1 MAIAQIDPDII
12 AVDPVDPFLD
22 PFILDIPGIP
32 IPDIPIKLNF
42 DYGDAPDNP
51 DVIPSYPTLHS
62 SNGARH
68 LVVALPDGFVL
79 KLGPNIDT
87 ELDGQPTA
95 LASGDDSMGPYDDE
109 DGVIFLTPLQPGL
122 SAGIEVEASGQGR
135 LDVWADFNLNGSWLD
150 SGEQI
155 FVSEPLAAGI
165 NPLNFTVPAAA
176 IPGKTF
182 IRFRF
187 SSQGGLLPTDT
198 AKDGEVEDYIVK
210 IEEGPPNPTDEAD
223 WGDAPDPDG
232 PLGYPTLHSS
242 GGASHLID
250 ELMLGSAVDSEP
262 DGQPSINADRDDM
275 DFPVDDEDGIT
286 FTSSISTGAIA
297 TIVAVSTMPG
307 RLDAWIDFNQD
318 GDWTDSGEQIL
329 VSTPVVGGPNNLNFL
344 VPASASTGGTYAR
357 FRLSSGGSLS
367 PEGAAPDGEVEDY
380 KIGIE
385 QGTIIIDGFDWGDA
399 PDDPTSLQVDYPTLA
414 SSGGARHFIGNGAY
428 YLGATVDPEPNGQ
441 PHPLALGDD
450 NDGSDDEDGVIFF
463 SSQLQQSSMAQIQIQ
478 ASTTG
483 YINAWIDFN
492 QDGDW
497 NDWGS
502 EKIILNSVVVAGPN
516 LLSFTVPS
524 SAAVGPT
531 FARIRFNSTGNLG
544 PTDLGPIP
552 FAQDGEVEDYYIR
565 ITEGPQHCDWGDAP
579 DFSVSWLTYPTLNMH
594 QGASHLIDELFLGES
609 VDPEPDG
616 QPSVWA
622 LGDDNDGNDD
632 EDGIIFLTPVISG
645 WFAFIRVLPTMT
657 GILDAWI
664 DFDGDGTWMQPNN
677 RIFNNETVHPGQVLA
692 FKVPKVKKPRKT
704 IARFRLSHGGSDYKG
719 HEIGGEV
726 EDYRLRIWKLI
737 KWELNPD
744 LLQDQVEVT
753 WTGERGMTYDVQSS
767 LTPQEWIRENLGE
780 EEVSRADDLFPSGLA
795 WSSVLGG
802 HDHESHSGPHF
813 PDWGGSESID
823 IAAQASANR
832 VFRFVNNTGQNAN
845 DLHVEFR
852 QGVTPVLVSNSYGA
866 FSNQSGGGSSRID
879 FDGGT
884 VNVGAATDIRFSSGA
899 NQITVEKW
907 HWTLN
912 GRQIGRIQSS
922 RDLQVQH
929 IRQVQIDRSKKVVL
943 FRVIAAPE

>member
-68 LVVALPDGFVL
+68 LVSVLADGFVL

-135 LDVWADFNLNGSWLD
+135 LDVWVDFNLNGSWLD

-210 IEEGPPNPTDEAD
+210 IEEGPNPNPTDEAD
-223 WGDAPDPDG
+223 WGDARKD
-232 PLGYPTLHSS
+232 YPVLYLNS
-242 GGASHLID
+242 GAHHFLTT

-318 GDWTDSGEQIL
+318 GDWTDFGEQIL

-380 KIGIE
+380 HIGIE

-483 YINAWIDFN
+483 YINAWIDFD

-497 NDWGS
+497 NDFGS

-544 PTDLGPIP
+544 PTDPVP
-552 FAQDGEVEDYYIR
+552 NAFAQDGEVEDYYIR
-565 ITEGPQHCDWGDAP
+565 ITEDPNGDHLDWGDARDP
-579 DFSVSWLTYPTLNMH
+579 SFPTLDASN
-594 QGASHLIDELFLGES
+594 GASHLIDELFLGES
-609 VDPEPDG
+609 VDSEPDG

-632 EDGIIFLTPVISG
+632 EDGIIFLTPIISG
-645 WFAFIRVLPTMT
+645 SIALVRVLPTMT

-664 DFDGDGTWMQPNN
+664 DFDGDGTWTQPNN
-677 RIFNNETVHPGQVLA
+677 RIFNNQTVNPGQVLA
-692 FKVPKVKKPRKT
+692 FKVPKVKKPLKAT
-704 IARFRLSHGGSDYKG
+704 GRFRLSHGGSDYEG

-726 EDYRLRIWKLI
+726 EDYLLKIWKLI

-744 LLQDQVEVT
+744 LLQDQIIVT
-753 WTGERGMTYDVQSS
+753 WLKERGMTYDVQSS
-767 LTPQEWIRENLGE
+767 MTPQEWIIENVGE
-780 EEVSRADDLFPSGLA
+780 EEVARADDLFPSGLA

-802 HDHESHSGPHF
+802 HDHGDDIEQDVGPCGRECSNFCGWCGAHF
-813 PDWGGSESID
+813 CTGEPCNDDDHGDFGVDEHEDDDAGIAGDPDGDPSEGMYRDRGKSSPK
-823 IAAQASANR
+823 IAH
-832 VFRFVNNTGQNAN
+832 G
-845 DLHVEFR
+845 
-852 QGVTPVLVSNSYGA
+852 
-866 FSNQSGGGSSRID
+866 
-879 FDGGT
+879 
-884 VNVGAATDIRFSSGA
+884 IR
-899 NQITVEKW
+899 
-907 HWTLN
+907 
-912 GRQIGRIQSS
+912 
-922 RDLQVQH
+922 
-929 IRQVQIDRSKKVVL
+929 IDRSKKVVL

>member
-1 MAIAQIDPDII
+1 MTVKKLFNRSCGILIGTASMAIAQIDPDII

-68 LVVALPDGFVL
+68 LVSVLADGFVL

-135 LDVWADFNLNGSWLD
+135 LDVWVDFNLNGSWLD

-210 IEEGPPNPTDEAD
+210 IEEGPNPNPTDEAD
-223 WGDAPDPDG
+223 WGDARKD
-232 PLGYPTLHSS
+232 YPVLYLNS
-242 GGASHLID
+242 GAHHFLTT

-329 VSTPVVGGPNNLNFL
+329 ASTPVVGGPNNLNFL

-357 FRLSSGGSLS
+357 FRLSSGGNLI
-367 PEGAAPDGEVEDY
+367 PKGAAPDGEVEDY
-380 KIGIE
+380 RIGIE
-385 QGTIIIDGFDWGDA
+385 QGSPNGELDWGDA
-399 PDDPTSLQVDYPTLA
+399 PDKPYPTLA
-414 SSGGARHFIGNGAY
+414 ANNGAVHLIANGAY
-428 YLGATVDPEPNGQ
+428 LGARVDPEADGQ
-441 PHPLALGDD
+441 PDPFALGDD
-450 NDGSDDEDGVIFF
+450 NDGSDDDDGVTF
-463 SSQLQQSSMAQIQIQ
+463 SSLQQGSIAQVLIQ
-478 ASTTG
+478 ASTKG

-492 QDGDW
+492 QDGS
-497 NDWGS
+497 WGAG
-502 EKIILNSVVVAGPN
+502 EQIILNSIVVAGPN
-516 LLSFTVPS
+516 LFSFAVPS
-524 SAAVGPT
+524 SAVVGQT
-531 FARIRFNSTGNLG
+531 AARIRFNTTGGLG
-544 PTDLGPIP
+544 PTGYAP
-552 FAQDGEVEDYYIR
+552 DGEVEDYLVGIKQDPN
-565 ITEGPQHCDWGDAP
+565 GGHLDWGDARDP
-579 DFSVSWLTYPTLNMH
+579 SFPTLAASN
-594 QGASHLIDELFLGES
+594 GASHRIDDLFLGDL

-616 QPSVWA
+616 QPSAWA
-622 LGDDNDGNDD
+622 LGDDSDGSDD
-632 EDGIIFLTPVISG
+632 EDGVIFLTPIISG
-645 WFAFIRVLPTMT
+645 SIALVRVLPTMT

-677 RIFNNETVHPGQVLA
+677 RIFNNETVNPGQVLA
-692 FKVPKVKKPRKT
+692 FKVPKVKKPLKAT
-704 IARFRLSHGGSDYKG
+704 GRFRLSHGGSDYKG

-726 EDYRLRIWKLI
+726 EDYLLKICKLI
-737 KWELNPD
+737 GWELNPD
-744 LLQDQVEVT
+744 LLQDQIMVT
-753 WTGERGMTYDVQSS
+753 WLKERGMSYDVQSS
-767 LTPQEWIRENLGE
+767 MTPQKWIIENVGE
-780 EEVSRADDLFPSGLA
+780 EEVARADDLFPSGLA
-795 WSSVLGG
+795 WNSVLGG
-802 HDHESHSGPHF
+802 HDHELRAMPH
-813 PDWGGSESID
+813 
-823 IAAQASANR
+823 
-832 VFRFVNNTGQNAN
+832 
-845 DLHVEFR
+845 LHIPPRLSVD
-852 QGVTPVLVSNSYGA
+852 V
-866 FSNQSGGGSSRID
+866 
-879 FDGGT
+879 
-884 VNVGAATDIRFSSGA
+884 
-899 NQITVEKW
+899 
-907 HWTLN
+907 
-912 GRQIGRIQSS
+912 
-922 RDLQVQH
+922 QV
-929 IRQVQIDRSKKVVL
+929 DRSKKMVL